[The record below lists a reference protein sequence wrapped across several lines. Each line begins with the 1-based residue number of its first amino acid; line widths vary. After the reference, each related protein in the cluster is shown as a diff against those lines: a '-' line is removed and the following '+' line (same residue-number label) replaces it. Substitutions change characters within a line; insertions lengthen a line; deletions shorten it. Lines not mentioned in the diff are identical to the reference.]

1 VWWGVFQDVSSW
13 FSRLVTNQFIHFSQ
27 VESLL
32 EEAFRTADRVY
43 GEDEA
48 LEWAGGF
55 TFPESILRGH
65 QDRFNLLGGELLR
78 LIEYQKR
85 SITQSRMSVQSVMN
99 TISQDNPEIHKLL
112 QLVNGMP
119 LCADPSLIPN
129 GRDNPPKLAPSYKKL
144 FPVVNRMLYE
154 DFVSAGLALVLPRDW
169 VLSCGVQFHL
179 SKLSWTPKHGK
190 KKGRP
195 ILDCSAGIESV
206 NSDYTKWAGDN
217 LWGVIEHPS
226 IGDLV
231 RMISDF
237 FIEAR
242 LMSPHA
248 RWEDLIM
255 WKIDLKGA
263 YTLLSF
269 EDSAVPFMAAE
280 LDSNS
285 IILFLCGVF
294 GWTGTPAAFQV
305 VSRALEF
312 QINRSID
319 GRVSPE

>member
-1 VWWGVFQDVSSW
+1 
-13 FSRLVTNQFIHFSQ
+13 
-27 VESLL
+27 
-32 EEAFRTADRVY
+32 
-43 GEDEA
+43 
-48 LEWAGGF
+48 
-55 TFPESILRGH
+55 
-65 QDRFNLLGGELLR
+65 
-78 LIEYQKR
+78 
-85 SITQSRMSVQSVMN
+85 
-99 TISQDNPEIHKLL
+99 
-112 QLVNGMP
+112 
-119 LCADPSLIPN
+119 
-129 GRDNPPKLAPSYKKL
+129 
-144 FPVVNRMLYE
+144 MLYE
-154 DFVSAGLALVLPRDW
+154 DFVSAGLALILPRDW